1 MLMLLVV
8 AGRLGEAGEAGCA
21 MLESTDESLVA
32 VPADHAGS
40 ASAQSPDAD
49 ATLTDLDG
57 ASANAITSPN
67 RVVAGGGPRRRRVRR
82 AQSRRPRERGRGV
95 RVLLALAAALA
106 VIIVGASGT
115 IAGLGLPLFP
125 TPTSAPRAQATPFPS
140 ATIFPTPTEIEATPT
155 ATARPPTQVPS
166 PTSIPSG
173 PPTPLPPAANLVDLW
188 HRPDLLDHGCLANA
202 PGPAATVVRSGIY
215 AAAPSEVALTF
226 DDGPTPNS
234 TPLILD
240 VLERTHT
247 PATFFVLGRYVS
259 AFPYLLQQEWGDG
272 FAVGYHSWD
281 HPDMTTLSA
290 ASVQAQFANTIAAVR
305 DAIGPSGCHW
315 FWRPPYGSYNAFVVS
330 QAQGFGLTTV
340 TWDVD
345 PADWSRPGVQAIA
358 ARVLANVHPGAI
370 VLMHDGP
377 ALRDQTAAALPIIL
391 QGLKDRGLQPVTL
404 PRLLADAG
412 YPGAVP
418 VPTPTPKPTPKPT
431 PTHAPTPTPTLPP
444 TPVPTPVPTDTPPTP
459 TPAPTASPG
468 P

>member
-1 MLMLLVV
+1 
-8 AGRLGEAGEAGCA
+8 
-21 MLESTDESLVA
+21 MLESADESLTAVA
-32 VPADHAGS
+32 DEHAGAAFS
-40 ASAQSPDAD
+40 RTLDSDPD
-49 ATLTDLDG
+49 ATLADLDD
-57 ASANAITSPN
+57 AATANAITSPN
-67 RVVAGGGPRRRRVRR
+67 LAIPAGRKRRQRGRRARAHVGPRP
-82 AQSRRPRERGRGV
+82 PRERGQQGRGL

-106 VIIVGASGT
+106 VIVVGANGVVD
-115 IAGLGLPLFP
+115 GLGLPLFP
-125 TPTSAPRAQATPFPS
+125 TSAPRALATPFPS
-140 ATIFPTPTEIEATPT
+140 PTAFPTIFPSPTEIEATPT
-155 ATARPPTQVPS
+155 TTVPQPTPPPPT
-166 PTSIPSG
+166 TIPPG
-173 PPTPLPPAANLVDLW
+173 PPQPLPGAANLVDLW
-188 HRPDLLDHGCLANA
+188 HRPNLLDHGCLAGA
-202 PGPAATVVRSGIY
+202 PGPAATVVRSGVY
-215 AAAPSEVALTF
+215 AAAPNEVALTF

-259 AFPYLLQQEWGDG
+259 AFPYLLQREWADG

-290 ASVQAQFANTIAAVR
+290 AGVQAQFADTMTAVR

-358 ARVLANVHPGAI
+358 ARVLAYIHPGAI

-377 ALRDQTAAALPIIL
+377 ALREQTAAALPIIL

-418 VPTPTPKPTPKPT
+418 VPTPKPT
-431 PTHAPTPTPTLPP
+431 PTHAPTPAPTLPP
-444 TPVPTPVPTDTPPTP
+444 MPAPTATPVPPTPIPTDTPV
-459 TPAPTASPG
+459 PAASPG

>member
-1 MLMLLVV
+1 
-8 AGRLGEAGEAGCA
+8 
-21 MLESTDESLVA
+21 MLESADESLVA
-32 VPADHAGS
+32 VPADHDGGAESAGTP
-40 ASAQSPDAD
+40 APD
-49 ATLTDLDG
+49 ATLADLDDG
-57 ASANAITSPN
+57 ATANAITSPN
-67 RVVAGGGPRRRRVRR
+67 RAVPTGRRGRRSRR
-82 AQSRRPRERGRGV
+82 GRSQRARTHADPRRPRERGRGV

-106 VIIVGASGT
+106 VIVIGANG
-115 IAGLGLPLFP
+115 AVDGLGLPLFP

-140 ATIFPTPTEIEATPT
+140 ATPTEIEATPT
-155 ATARPPTQVPS
+155 TTVPQPTPPPPTQ
-166 PTSIPSG
+166 IPPG

-188 HRPDLLDHGCLANA
+188 HRPDLLDHGCLADA
-202 PGPAATVVRSGIY
+202 PGPAATVVRNGIY
-215 AAAPSEVALTF
+215 AAAPNEVALTF

-259 AFPYLLQQEWGDG
+259 AFPYLLQQEWADG
-272 FAVGYHSWD
+272 FAIGYHSWD

-290 ASVQAQFANTIAAVR
+290 AGVQAQFANTIAAVR

-330 QAQGFGLTTV
+330 QAQSFGLTTI

-358 ARVLANVHPGAI
+358 ARVLAYVHPGAI
-370 VLMHDGP
+370 ILMHDGP
-377 ALRDQTAAALPIIL
+377 ALREQTAAALPIIL

-412 YPGAVP
+412 YPGAIP
-418 VPTPTPKPTPKPT
+418 IPTPTPKPT

-444 TPVPTPVPTDTPPTP
+444 TPTPVPTATPLPPTP
-459 TPAPTASPG
+459 TPVPTASPG

>member
-1 MLMLLVV
+1 MM
-8 AGRLGEAGEAGCA
+8 
-21 MLESTDESLVA
+21 ESPDESLVA
-32 VPADHAGS
+32 VPADHAGMAAAIS
-40 ASAQSPDAD
+40 DPD
-49 ATLTDLDG
+49 ATLTDMDDAG
-57 ASANAITSPN
+57 SANAITAPN
-67 RVVAGGGPRRRRVRR
+67 LTISSTKQRRRRMRR
-82 AQSRRPRERGRGV
+82 AHSRQPRDHAQHGRGV

-106 VIIVGASGT
+106 VIIVGANGA
-115 IAGLGLPLFP
+115 IAGLGPPLFP
-125 TPTSAPRAQATPFPS
+125 TPASAPRALATPFPS
-140 ATIFPTPTEIEATPT
+140 VTAFPTLTEIEATPT
-155 ATARPPTQVPS
+155 ATVPQPTPPRIPPS
-166 PTSIPSG
+166 

-188 HRPDLLDHGCLANA
+188 HRPDLLDHGCLAGA
-202 PGPAATVVRSGIY
+202 PGPAAMVVRGGIY
-215 AAAPSEVALTF
+215 ATAPSEVALTF

-259 AFPYLLQQEWGDG
+259 AFPYLLQREWADG
-272 FAVGYHSWD
+272 FAIGYHSWD

-290 ASVQAQFANTIAAVR
+290 ASVQAQFANTMTTVR

-315 FWRPPYGSYNAFVVS
+315 FWRPPYGSYNAYVVS

-377 ALRDQTAAALPIIL
+377 ALREQTAAALPIIL

-404 PRLLADAG
+404 PRLLDDAG

-418 VPTPTPKPTPKPT
+418 MPTPQPTPKPT
-431 PTHAPTPTPTLPP
+431 PTHAPTATPTHAP
-444 TPVPTPVPTDTPPTP
+444 TPTPVPTDTPLPPTP
-459 TPAPTASPG
+459 VPTASPG

>member
-1 MLMLLVV
+1 MP
-8 AGRLGEAGEAGCA
+8 G
-21 MLESTDESLVA
+21 
-32 VPADHAGS
+32 
-40 ASAQSPDAD
+40 Q
-49 ATLTDLDG
+49 
-57 ASANAITSPN
+57 
-67 RVVAGGGPRRRRVRR
+67 PRDR
-82 AQSRRPRERGRGV
+82 AHRGRGV
-95 RVLLALAAALA
+95 RVLLALAAVLA
-106 VIIVGASGT
+106 VIVASVSSAV
-115 IAGLGLPLFP
+115 AGLGLPFFP
-125 TPTSAPRAQATPFPS
+125 PSTSAQRAQATPFPS
-140 ATIFPTPTEIEATPT
+140 ATAFSTPTEIEATPT
-155 ATARPPTQVPS
+155 ATIPQPTPPPPTQL
-166 PTSIPSG
+166 PSG

-188 HRPDLLDHGCLANA
+188 HRPDLLDHGCLSGA
-202 PGPAATVVRSGIY
+202 PAPAATVVRGGVY
-215 AAAPSEVALTF
+215 ATAPNEVALTF

-259 AFPYLLQQEWGDG
+259 AFPYLLQQEWADG

-290 ASVQAQFANTIAAVR
+290 AGVQAQFANTIATVR
-305 DAIGPSGCHW
+305 DAIGPSDCHW
-315 FWRPPYGSYNAFVVS
+315 FWRPPYGSYNAYVVS

-340 TWDVD
+340 TWDDD
-345 PADWSRPGVQAIA
+345 PADWSRPGVQVIA
-358 ARVLANVHPGAI
+358 ARVLAYIHPGAI

-418 VPTPTPKPTPKPT
+418 VPTPTPKPTPT
-431 PTHAPTPTPTLPP
+431 PTLVPTPTPTLPP
-444 TPVPTPVPTDTPPTP
+444 TPTPAPVPTATPALPPTP
-459 TPAPTASPG
+459 TPTPVPVVLPG

>member
-1 MLMLLVV
+1 MQ
-8 AGRLGEAGEAGCA
+8 
-21 MLESTDESLVA
+21 ESTDESLIA
-32 VPADHAGS
+32 APADHAGGAS
-40 ASAQSPDAD
+40 ASMPDAD
-49 ATLTDLDG
+49 ATLADLDS

-67 RVVAGGGPRRRRVRR
+67 LAVPSGRQWRRRT
-82 AQSRRPRERGRGV
+82 RRPRERGRGV

-106 VIIVGASGT
+106 VTIVGANGA
-115 IAGLGLPLFP
+115 IAGLGLPIFP
-125 TPTSAPRAQATPFPS
+125 TPTSAPRAQATSFPS
-140 ATIFPTPTEIEATPT
+140 ATTFPTPTEIEATPT
-155 ATARPPTQVPS
+155 ATVPQPTPPPPTQ
-166 PTSIPSG
+166 IPPG

-188 HRPDLLDHGCLANA
+188 HRPDLLDHGCLSAA

-215 AAAPSEVALTF
+215 AAAPNEVALTF

-290 ASVQAQFANTIAAVR
+290 ASVQAQFADTIAAVR
-305 DAIGPSGCHW
+305 DVIGPSGCHW
-315 FWRPPYGSYNAFVVS
+315 FWRPPYGSYNAYVVG

-340 TWDVD
+340 TWDDD
-345 PADWSRPGVQAIA
+345 PADWSRPGVQTIA
-358 ARVLANVHPGAI
+358 ARVLANIHPGAI

-377 ALRDQTAAALPIIL
+377 ALREQTAAALPIIL

-418 VPTPTPKPTPKPT
+418 VPTPTPKPTP
-431 PTHAPTPTPTLPP
+431 THAPTPTPTLPP
-444 TPVPTPVPTDTPPTP
+444 TV
-459 TPAPTASPG
+459 PTASPG